1 MSRAASAPAGR
12 RWLGVA
18 GAVLVVA
25 VVWGAWLFMRGP
37 VVDAVTVQ
45 SAPLVRTLQF
55 SARVATL
62 SRVEVGSTITGRVA
76 QVLVNEG
83 AAVRQGDVLLRLES
97 DELDA
102 AWAQAQAAQ
111 QQAQAR
117 LAGLRSTGRSAAS
130 AAVAQTDATL
140 RAAAAELA
148 RTEQLV
154 AQGFLSA
161 ARLDDARRAVA
172 VAQAQQASARAQTQA
187 VGESGTDLVQAQAQ
201 LAVAQAA
208 SAAARARQAQ
218 ASVRAPAD
226 AQVLSRTVEPGQIVQ
241 PGRAL
246 MALALAGP
254 TQLSAQVDERFLD
267 QLRPDQT
274 AAVVADAF
282 PAQRFMAR
290 VLSIAPAVD
299 AQRGAIEVRFAL
311 VEAAP
316 AYLREDM
323 TLSVEVE
330 TARRDSALVLPL
342 AALRDGA
349 TSAPGDTG
357 AAGYVLVR
365 VDGRAQARNVRL
377 GLRTLDAVEVLE
389 GLAAGDEVL
398 LGGALEAGQRVRAR
412 PVAGPSARATAPAQD
427 ASSALTNTM
436 GR

>member
-1 MSRAASAPAGR
+1 
-12 RWLGVA
+12 
-18 GAVLVVA
+18 
-25 VVWGAWLFMRGP
+25 
-37 VVDAVTVQ
+37 
-45 SAPLVRTLQF
+45 
-55 SARVATL
+55 
-62 SRVEVGSTITGRVA
+62 
-76 QVLVNEG
+76 
-83 AAVRQGDVLLRLES
+83 VLL
-97 DELDA
+97 
-102 AWAQAQAAQ
+102 
-111 QQAQAR
+111 
-117 LAGLRSTGRSAAS
+117 
-130 AAVAQTDATL
+130 
-140 RAAAAELA
+140 
-148 RTEQLV
+148 
-154 AQGFLSA
+154 
-161 ARLDDARRAVA
+161 
-172 VAQAQQASARAQTQA
+172 
-187 VGESGTDLVQAQAQ
+187 
-201 LAVAQAA
+201 
-208 SAAARARQAQ
+208 
-218 ASVRAPAD
+218 
-226 AQVLSRTVEPGQIVQ
+226 RTVEPGQIVQ

-282 PAQRFMAR
+282 PTQRFMAR

-349 TSAPGDTG
+349 TRAPGDTG
-357 AAGYVLVR
+357 AAGRVLVR
-365 VDGRAQARNVRL
+365 AEGRAQARDVRL

-398 LGGALEAGQRVRAR
+398 LGGALEAGQRVRGR
-412 PVAGPSARATAPAQD
+412 PVAGPSARAAASAQD
-427 ASSALTNTM
+427 AGSALTNSM